1 MSSILLEPFQS
12 LGKRQARSKIQMP
25 LRRNNGT
32 ATAQTKVAD
41 ATTDQDLETEEGK
54 TTATNLA
61 QIEMVATGQATATNH
76 ATIAPVKIN
85 ACFEQQSPPFGNLKC
100 DPVDHPL

>member
-1 MSSILLEPFQS
+1 
-12 LGKRQARSKIQMP
+12 MP
-25 LRRNNGT
+25 LRKNNEI
-32 ATAQTKVAD
+32 ATAQTKAVD

-54 TTATNLA
+54 TTAINLA
-61 QIEMVATGQATATNH
+61 TKVAHIEMVATGQATATNH

-100 DPVDHPL
+100 DPLDHPL